1 MAILPP
7 SRDTHHTNC
16 NIVNGP
22 DLKPR
27 LKLIPCEFPSFTI
40 SLPCSTHPHTKHT
53 TMLQDQPKSDFSG
66 IRSHHF
72 DSLLDSNT
80 SPQSTFS
87 STLSSIQGSPEGSS
101 SASSPSYSSQEPSPT
116 GHEFCWESDYD
127 TMKMLEK
134 MKLDE
139 RDSSEYHPGY
149 VNQRLE
155 TSNVGLH
162 SLLQEQIRAI
172 QLSGIRQ
179 EEILSQKQDP
189 TAYVGKTQRQI
200 SQQFE
205 KKGKGVN
212 VGYDYER
219 RIRPPWQQGRS
230 HQQTGSRGSSY
241 SGTGVFLPRGE
252 TSAPLESRKRP
263 GKGCTA
269 VLIPARVVQAL
280 QVHFDQMAATC
291 GPTKPSAFPP
301 LHDVLVS
308 TSDGMYSLQNR
319 QSQNQQQHMQNEM
332 LLPQEWTY

>member
-16 NIVNGP
+16 NIVDGP
-22 DLKPR
+22 DLKPC

-40 SLPCSTHPHTKHT
+40 SLPCSTHPHTMHT
-53 TMLQDQPKSDFSG
+53 TMLQDQHKLHFSG

-80 SPQSTFS
+80 SPQSTLS
-87 STLSSIQGSPEGSS
+87 SNLSSIQGSPEGSS
-101 SASSPSYSSQEPSPT
+101 SSSPSYSSQEPSPT
-116 GHEFCWESDYD
+116 THEVYWENNYD
-127 TMKMLEK
+127 TMKTLEK

-139 RDSSEYHPGY
+139 RDSSEYHPGD

-179 EEILSQKQDP
+179 EEILSRKQDP
-189 TAYVGKTQRQI
+189 TAYVAKTQRQI

-205 KKGKGVN
+205 KKAKGVN
-212 VGYDYER
+212 AGYDYER

-252 TSAPLESRKRP
+252 TSAPFESRKRP
-263 GKGCTA
+263 
-269 VLIPARVVQAL
+269 
-280 QVHFDQMAATC
+280 
-291 GPTKPSAFPP
+291 
-301 LHDVLVS
+301 DVLVS
-308 TSDGMYSLQNR
+308 TSDGMYSLQSR
-319 QSQNQQQHMQNEM
+319 QSQNQQRHMQNEM

>member
-1 MAILPP
+1 MAILPS
-7 SRDTHHTNC
+7 SRDTHHTN
-16 NIVNGP
+16 GP
-22 DLKPR
+22 DLNPC
-27 LKLIPCEFPSFTI
+27 LNFIPCQFQSFTI
-40 SLPCSTHPHTKHT
+40 SLPCSTQPHAKHT
-53 TMLQDQPKSDFSG
+53 TMLQHQHKLHFSA
-66 IRSHHF
+66 IHPHHHL

-80 SPQSTFS
+80 SPQSTKS
-87 STLSSIQGSPEGSS
+87 STVSSIQGSPQGSS
-101 SASSPSYSSQEPSPT
+101 SSSSPSYYSQEPSPT
-116 GHEFCWESDYD
+116 GHEFCWESNYD

-139 RDSSEYHPGY
+139 SDSSEYHPGY

-155 TSNVGLH
+155 TSNVGFY

-172 QLSGIRQ
+172 QSSRIRQ
-179 EEILSQKQDP
+179 EEILSRKQDS
-189 TAYVGKTQRQI
+189 TAYVGKIQGQI

-212 VGYDYER
+212 VGCDYGR

-230 HQQTGSRGSSY
+230 QHQTGSRGSSY

-252 TSAPLESRKRP
+252 TGAPLESRKRP
-263 GKGCTA
+263 GKGSTT

-291 GPTKPSAFPP
+291 GPTKPHGFPP
-301 LHDVLVS
+301 LQDVLVS
-308 TSDGMYSLQNR
+308 TSDGMYSLQNT
-319 QSQNQQQHMQNEM
+319 QSRNQQSHMQNEM

>member
-149 VNQRLE
+149 VNQ
-155 TSNVGLH
+155 
-162 SLLQEQIRAI
+162 
-172 QLSGIRQ
+172 RQ